1 MVELIYVSDGL
12 YDAGHYDLVLKLD
25 QDDER
30 LQRVEKSYGKW
41 RRSNVQEILEAVRR
55 EDSDNNTYGE

>member
-1 MVELIYVSDGL
+1 MIYVSDGL